1 MNVDGNGNNP
11 YSHAKKFPEIFFSCC
26 RLAVDRSVLTDVVF
40 WKMKLLSDFQ
50 SIVNVFFRI
59 FVIQR
64 LMSSFLWNCFY
75 CSTVCIFLR
84 VCGNGNNAMEMPWG
98 KGVRLEYGNRTE
110 WECKT
115 PFPVISGAVHCGR
128 HTCTLRG
135 ENDATRA
142 ARHRIRREHT
152 FSVPHT

>member
-1 MNVDGNGNNP
+1 
-11 YSHAKKFPEIFFSCC
+11 
-26 RLAVDRSVLTDVVF
+26 
-40 WKMKLLSDFQ
+40 
-50 SIVNVFFRI
+50 
-59 FVIQR
+59 
-64 LMSSFLWNCFY
+64 
-75 CSTVCIFLR
+75 
-84 VCGNGNNAMEMPWG
+84 MEMPWG
-98 KGVRLEYGNRTE
+98 KGVRLEYENRTE
-110 WECKT
+110 WVCKT